1 MHQIKILFEIYS
13 LPFLRLFNINSNK
26 GSCKATYKAP
36 TKNCLLEL
44 VLVEKI
50 TRTDSSNINP
60 NLGVGAQWDLVSVVI
75 GAKALQQKWNEA
87 QLNSGAS
94 ENTIVEPSTT
104 TYTAYIEKPV
114 NDGLTYGGAVD
125 YINYDSALV
134 KTKGSTAKSYI
145 GTQSDWQ
152 YTAYTVFK
160 NKGYNLSP
168 SIAMVLKNDGA
179 LDDKSYF
186 KLGFGAQ
193 IFY

>member
-50 TRTDSSNINP
+50 TRTDSNNINP

-87 QLNSGAS
+87 QLNQGSS
-94 ENTIVEPSTT
+94 ENTLVEPSTT
-104 TYTAYIEKPV
+104 TYTAYLEKPV

-134 KTKGSTAKSYI
+134 KT
-145 GTQSDWQ
+145 
-152 YTAYTVFK
+152 
-160 NKGYNLSP
+160 KGYNLSP